1 MKVQHAKAQAKF
13 IKNFASREKRES
25 ESAAYKVPGKI
36 KKDYASRAKKRKL
49 KCSIQRPRQK

>member
-1 MKVQHAKAQAKF
+1 MPPEKKKEKMKVQHAKAQAKF

-36 KKDYASRAKKRKL
+36 
-49 KCSIQRPRQK
+49 